1 MEVNVNGLFFSL
13 FTLVIFIF
21 HFALRPLMRKG
32 RVKAGFC
39 ALWCIDAFFFAGG
52 SFLAFHLYHYEFL
65 PYVTLR
71 NFILFILYLIVTA
84 LVLFLA
90 PSGIRLF
97 AKKSTPSNEELL
109 LAEYRFNDTAGLM
122 RNCFFVLL
130 FTLPI
135 LFTVL
140 KTVKTA
146 FLPTAFNAAELYA
159 GFCFITFL
167 VLLPLSLRQTL
178 FWHRQ
183 LPVPDSETEQQLQKH
198 YSARLRYKK
207 RNRFL

>member
-1 MEVNVNGLFFSL
+1 MNGLFFSL
-13 FTLVIFIF
+13 FTLVIFVF
-21 HFALRPLMRKG
+21 HLALRPLMRKG

-65 PYVTLR
+65 PYVTFRSFAL
-71 NFILFILYLIVTA
+71 LILYLAVTA

-90 PSGIRLF
+90 PLGFRLF
-97 AKKSTPSNEELL
+97 AKRSTPSDEEML

-130 FTLPI
+130 FILPI
-135 LFTVL
+135 LFAVL
-140 KTVKTA
+140 KTVKVA
-146 FLPTAFNAAELYA
+146 FLPTAFNATELYA
-159 GFCFITFL
+159 GFCFIAFL

-183 LPVPDSETEQQLQKH
+183 LTVPDSEAEQKLQKH

-207 RNRFL
+207 RNRYL